1 MAAFPANSIQIP
13 RRKPNILIPVAILWG
28 LALLIGFGFLWV
40 TGAFSE
46 SMENLYLL
54 PWVTLLGVVVL
65 APSVY
70 LWYQGK
76 FDLFHPLVY
85 AAWTYLF
92 PAFVI
97 GGVLLN
103 LELVDWYFLI
113 FIEDP
118 QYNVPLTLV
127 YITIGVAG
135 LIVGYYLPLGKFAA
149 DKLDAKLPL
158 WDWKPDNVWLA
169 GVLLVMIGVGANV
182 LAFLQGLVGFQQVD
196 VVEIFDGLISFLVI
210 VLTAGVLLLWIALFS
225 AKKRNGA
232 FYLVLLMMLAFIPL
246 RMAILGN
253 RSGLIASLIP
263 IVFAYA
269 AAGRKFKLKQTVL
282 FSVLAVV
289 AVFVGLIYGTTFR
302 QLKGSDRRVEASSY
316 ISQIAETVDYIAARD
331 PVTLF
336 GGALQ
341 DLAQRVENLS
351 SVAVVVSNYE
361 KLAPYEESYGLQ
373 NNIMNDLY
381 TSFIPRFVWPDKPST
396 SNPRAYS
403 DLYFDYGENSFAIS
417 PFADLL
423 RNFGVIGIPLGMLLV
438 GVYLRL
444 IYSLFIETQFPSMWK
459 KVAYF
464 LLLTCISYEGFYGT
478 LFPTV
483 IRTAVVLAFTFA
495 IANLFARRG
504 SLKGMARG

>member
-1 MAAFPANSIQIP
+1 MAALPAHSIQAP
-13 RRKPNILIPVAILWG
+13 RRKTNILIPVAILWG
-28 LALLIGFGFLWV
+28 LAILLGLGFLWV
-40 TGAFSE
+40 TGSFSSALE
-46 SMENLYLL
+46 SLYLL

-65 APSVY
+65 GPSVY

-92 PAFVI
+92 PAFVV

-103 LELVDWYFLI
+103 LELVDWYFLT
-113 FIEDP
+113 FIENP
-118 QYNVPLTLV
+118 HYNIPLTIV
-127 YITIGVAG
+127 YIMIGVVG
-135 LIVGYYLPLGKFAA
+135 LIVGYYLPIGKFAA
-149 DKLDAKLPL
+149 NKLDTKMPL
-158 WDWKPDNVWLA
+158 WNWRPEHVWLS
-169 GVLLVMIGVGANV
+169 GVLLVGIGVGANV

-196 VVEIFDGLISFLVI
+196 VVEIFDGLISFLII

-225 AKKRNGA
+225 VKKRTGV
-232 FYLVLLMMLAFIPL
+232 FYLILIMMLAFIPL

-269 AAGRKFKLKQTVL
+269 ASGRKFKLKQTVL
-282 FSVLAVV
+282 FSVLAVI
-289 AVFVGLIYGTTFR
+289 AVFVGLIYGSTFR
-302 QLKGSDRRVEASSY
+302 QLKGSDRRVAAGSY
-316 ISQIAETVDYIAARD
+316 ISQIGETVDYIANRN
-331 PVTLF
+331 PTTLLS
-336 GGALQ
+336 GALQ

-373 NNIMNDLY
+373 NNIMNDIY
-381 TSFIPRFVWPDKPST
+381 TSFIPRFIWPDKPST

-438 GVYLRL
+438 GIYLRL
-444 IYSLFIETQFPSMWK
+444 IYGLFIETEHPAMWK

-483 IRTAVVLAFTFA
+483 LRTAVVLAFAFSL
-495 IANLFARRG
+495 ANLFARRG
-504 SLKGMARG
+504 SIKGLVAE